1 MQAGVLRL
9 ILLTVLFGFLLYKW
23 LLRQKFVEFLSRQI
37 SNPWIIFQLVVVIG
51 FFDYPVLSY
60 QVDISCKNTSAFA
73 WLIY

>member
-1 MQAGVLRL
+1 MQAGALRL
-9 ILLTVLFGFLLYKW
+9 ILLTVLFGFLLCKW
-23 LLRQKFVEFLSRQI
+23 FFRKRFVEFLSRQI

-73 WLIY
+73 ELIY